1 MEVGADPASER
12 KEIRLTFMQIQID
25 IGKVISTKM
34 NETATKIHPHGP
46 SSALELS
53 VKNKATQPVT
63 SLHPARS
70 LDALCLVFC
79 WLSLSFLVSVSHS
92 PGLISHHLL
101 CYPANASQMPLAY
114 FAS

>member
-25 IGKVISTKM
+25 IGKVISMKM
-34 NETATKIHPHGP
+34 NETATKIHPQGP

-63 SLHPARS
+63 AR
-70 LDALCLVFC
+70 
-79 WLSLSFLVSVSHS
+79 
-92 PGLISHHLL
+92 HHFILGAHWTH
-101 CYPANASQMPLAY
+101 CARCSAGFP
-114 FAS
+114 